1 MNTYF
6 DNAATSFPK
15 PPGVAAAMARYLNE
29 LGGPYGRSAY
39 ARAVAVSREI
49 ESVRADLASLLCI
62 RDPAHLIFAHNAT
75 HAINIVLSGLDLAGK
90 RILISPLE
98 HNATARPLER
108 LRRERGAVID
118 AMPHFADGMVDV
130 QRLAASIPP
139 DTAFAVVNHQSN
151 VNGVIQPI
159 ADIKRAL
166 GAIPLLVDAAQSAG
180 HVPLDCEGW
189 GVDFCA
195 ATGHKGLLGPTGTG
209 ALYIREP
216 GVLRPLISGGTGS
229 RSDSAEMPDFAPDK
243 FEAGTM
249 NIAGIFGLGAAL
261 RERPVP
267 KHSPADF
274 LAFIGRIG
282 ALNDIR
288 LYRALDPAHQG
299 PVVSISHARLDSAQA
314 SDLLNKRF
322 GIETR
327 AGLQCAPLA
336 HRTLGTF
343 PEGTV
348 RIAPSIYHTPQDL
361 EQLLAALSEL
371 NKQ

>member
-29 LGGPYGRSAY
+29 TGGPYGRSAY

-62 RDPAHLIFAHNAT
+62 SDPAHLVFTHNAT
-75 HAINIVLSGLDLAGK
+75 HAINTVLSGLDLAGK
-90 RILISPLE
+90 RVLISPLE

-108 LRRERGAVID
+108 LKRERGVVMD

-130 QRLAASIPP
+130 QCLAASIPK
-139 DTAFAVVNHQSN
+139 DAAFAVVNHLSN

-159 ADIKRAL
+159 AGIKHAL

-180 HVPLDCEGW
+180 HVRLDCEGW

-195 ATGHKGLLGPTGTG
+195 VTGHKGLLGPTGTG
-209 ALYIREP
+209 ALYVRDPRALQPFIT
-216 GVLRPLISGGTGS
+216 GGTGS

-249 NIAGIFGLGAAL
+249 NIAGIFGLGAAI
-261 RERPVP
+261 RERPVAQ
-267 KHSPADF
+267 HSPADF
-274 LAFIGRIG
+274 PAFLDGIG
-282 ALNDIR
+282 ALKDIR
-288 LYRALDPAHQG
+288 LFRALDPARQG
-299 PVVSISHARLDSAQA
+299 PLVSISHARLDSAQA
-314 SDLLNKRF
+314 SNFLIKRY

-343 PEGTV
+343 PAGTV
-348 RIAPSIYHTPQDL
+348 RIAPSIYHTPQEF

-371 NKQ
+371 NRQ